1 MSMTK
6 KLKDW
11 QQLPEFISWE
21 YYEALSRAELEAL
34 CLDLETRTQ
43 AIWAQMDQTEIIY
56 HRTQRFR
63 AVANAQHLLRRL
75 REILQQVSEAP
86 THTHQL

>member
-1 MSMTK
+1 MTMTK
-6 KLKDW
+6 KQKDW
-11 QQLPEFISWE
+11 QQLHEFISWE
-21 YYEALSRAELEAL
+21 YYESLDRAELECL
-34 CLDLETRTQ
+34 CQDLKIRTDS
-43 AIWAQMDQTEIIY
+43 IWAQMDQTEIIY

-75 REILQQVSEAP
+75 QEILQQTSKAP